1 MDILEYSFYENTV
14 QTWLIALAAFILTVL
29 VLQLIRWI
37 LEKRVAAL
45 IKKSKTKIDD
55 YLLPLL
61 RQTRFFFLLAIG
73 IYVGSLFLTFPETVL
88 VWVVKTTRLVF
99 FIQAG
104 LWGAGLIT
112 YFVTR
117 QMSEKME
124 EEENADATTIDALG
138 LIARIAL
145 WVIVGLLTLDNLGV
159 EVNSL
164 VASLGIGGI
173 AIALA
178 VQNILGDLFASLS
191 IALDKPFVI
200 GDYIVLDDF
209 EGTVED
215 IGLKST
221 RVRSLTGEELIFA
234 NTDLLNSRIRNYKWH
249 EERRI
254 AFLIGVTYGTPPEK
268 LARIP
273 GIVEEIISPL
283 EHVRFERAHFT
294 KMADFSLN
302 YEIVYHVQDP
312 DTNFFLDFQQEINL
326 ALYERFAKEGIE
338 FAYPTQTVYIE
349 R

>member
-1 MDILEYSFYENTV
+1 MNILEYSFYGNTV
-14 QTWLIALAAFILTVL
+14 QTWLVALAAFILTVL
-29 VLQLIRWI
+29 ALQFIRWI
-37 LEKRVAAL
+37 LEKRVVTL
-45 IKKSKTKIDD
+45 IKRSKTKVDD

-61 RQTRFFFLLAIG
+61 RQTRFFFFLAIG
-73 IYVGSLFLTFPETVL
+73 VYVGSLFLLLPETVL
-88 VWVVKTTRLVF
+88 VWVGKITRLVF

-112 YFVTR
+112 CFVTR
-117 QMSEKME
+117 QMSGKIE
-124 EEENADATTIDALG
+124 EEENADATTMNALG
-138 LIARIAL
+138 LIARIVL
-145 WVIVGLLTLDNLGV
+145 WIIIGLLTLDNLGV

-200 GDYIVLDDF
+200 GDYIVLNDF
-209 EGTVED
+209 EGTVEN

-221 RVRSLTGEELIFA
+221 RVRSLTGEELIFS

-249 EERRI
+249 KERRI
-254 AFLIGVTYGTPPEK
+254 AFSIGVKYGTPPEK

-273 GIVEEIISPL
+273 SIMEEIISSL
-283 EHVRFERAHFT
+283 EHVRFERAHLT
-294 KMADFSLN
+294 KMGDFSLN

-312 DTNFFLDFQQEINL
+312 DANFFLDFQHEINL
-326 ALYERFAKEGIE
+326 ALYERFAKESIE
-338 FAYPTQTVYIE
+338 FAYPTQTLFIE
-349 R
+349 K